1 MEIKG
6 FTLSIIVNNRYGVLT
21 RVAGLFSKRGF
32 NIDSLY
38 VNALAEDTTF
48 SRIIMTSSG
57 DDATRE
63 QIVKQ
68 LNKLHDVQE
77 AKLI

>member
-1 MEIKG
+1 MKY
-6 FTLSIIVNNRYGVLT
+6 TLSVLVENQPGVLSK
-21 RVAGLFSKRGF
+21 VSGLFSRRGF

>member
-1 MEIKG
+1 MEIKK
-6 FTLSIIVNNRYGVLT
+6 FTLSIIVMNKFGVLQ
-21 RVAGLFSKRGF
+21 RVAGLFSKRGY
-32 NIDSLY
+32 NIDSLQ
-38 VNALAEDTTF
+38 VGVMPENNEM

-68 LNKLHDVQE
+68 LEKLYDVIE
-77 AKLI
+77 VKMI